1 MRRLCRYVSD
11 NGPGEYRSLCQH
23 KLLTALQHP
32 SPAVRV
38 FPPTQLEWTTN
49 RRKGAM
55 LLDVVTFNGETERS
69 GRTGHTLQSQF
80 FSLLLLLSFNVMFP
94 LRREADNWSG
104 VVDDGGAAGHVASA
118 LPVGFHLDRCSFVS
132 NGCVPLLTY
141 PHWQRGFGGGEWL
154 VGVSADWWRLVWSG
168 RLRLCHGSAGWS
180 WSSVW
185 VDAAAWDSWL
195 PVQQQWR
202 QVGR

>member
-1 MRRLCRYVSD
+1 MVQGSTDLCANTSCW
-11 NGPGEYRSLCQH
+11 PPCS
-23 KLLTALQHP
+23 THP
-32 SPAVRV
+32 PQSGSSPRPSWSG
-38 FPPTQLEWTTN
+38 PPTGGRAPCCW
-49 RRKGAM
+49 M
-55 LLDVVTFNGETERS
+55 SSRS
-69 GRTGHTLQSQF
+69 TVRPSAVEEQDTSCKAIF
-80 FSLLLLLSFNVMFP
+80 FSLLLLLSFNVTFP
-94 LRREADNWSG
+94 LRREADDWSG

-154 VGVSADWWRLVWSG
+154 VGVSADWWRLVWSC